1 MLDFVNRSN
10 LAAILRIESSKKK
23 LEADILKRLEEER
36 YQSEIKWRDSVLR
49 RKPAWKSI
57 KYRYLS
63 QNCFDL
69 INLSLLILHFH
80 FVV

>member
-57 KYRYLS
+57 KYR
-63 QNCFDL
+63 
-69 INLSLLILHFH
+69 LHFIILVKM
-80 FVV
+80 FSCSVGIQF